1 MTRVTLALLAL
12 LTLFVTPGALAAAPA
27 DDPAHRS
34 ELKVDQRQWKLVSER
49 DGIKVYMAHSD
60 ESRVKTFRGVMDVEI
75 DDIYSLPAL
84 TDDYEFYP
92 RWLYLISELSEVRKR
107 TAQDRDLL
115 LRTRLPWPVA
125 DRDAGLGLV
134 FHQDP
139 KTLAFGYALK
149 ARADI
154 IPVNEKYVRIPEM
167 IGHFNVT
174 PVGGKKVRI
183 DFEVLLDPGGYIPAF
198 LVNFI
203 LKDIPYQS
211 LQRFRRVINTERF
224 QGYYV
229 DYLKVPEPWASM
241 PEVPRSTVL
250 PVKRGKME

>member
-1 MTRVTLALLAL
+1 MTRGTLPFIALLAL
-12 LTLFVTPGALAAAPA
+12 LFSAFANAA
-27 DDPAHRS
+27 DS
-34 ELKVDQRQWKLVSER
+34 TELKVDQRQWKLVSER

-84 TDDYEFYP
+84 ADDYEFYS

-107 TAQDRDLL
+107 TAQDRDVLV
-115 LRTRLPWPVA
+115 RTRLPWPVA
-125 DRDAGLGLV
+125 DRDAGLALV

-139 KTLAFGYALK
+139 KTLSFGYALK
-149 ARADI
+149 ARAGI
-154 IPVNEKYVRIPEM
+154 IPVNDKYVRIPEM
-167 IGHFNVT
+167 VGHFNVT
-174 PVGGKKVRI
+174 PLGGKKVRI

-198 LVNFI
+198 LANFI

-241 PEVPRSTVL
+241 PEVPRSSVL
-250 PVKRGKME
+250 PVKRGQAE

>member
-1 MTRVTLALLAL
+1 MTRGTLSFIALFALL
-12 LTLFVTPGALAAAPA
+12 LATSANAA
-27 DDPAHRS
+27 DS
-34 ELKVDQRQWKLVSER
+34 TELKVDQRQWKLVSER

-75 DDIYSLPAL
+75 DDIYALPAL
-84 TDDYEFYP
+84 ADDYEFYS

-107 TAQDRDLL
+107 TPQDRDVLV
-115 LRTRLPWPVA
+115 RTRLPWPVA
-125 DRDAGLGLV
+125 DRDAGLQLV

-149 ARADI
+149 AREGI
-154 IPVNEKYVRIPEM
+154 IPVNDKYVRIPEM
-167 IGHFNVT
+167 VGHFNST
-174 PVGGKKVRI
+174 PLGGKKVRI

-198 LVNFI
+198 LANFI

-224 QGYYV
+224 RGYYV

-241 PEVPRSTVL
+241 PEVPRSAVL
-250 PVKRGKME
+250 PAKRGLVE

>member
-1 MTRVTLALLAL
+1 MTRGTLPFIALLAL
-12 LTLFVTPGALAAAPA
+12 LLSTFANAA
-27 DDPAHRS
+27 DTT

-84 TDDYEFYP
+84 ADDYEFYS

-107 TAQDRDLL
+107 TAQDRDVLV
-115 LRTRLPWPVA
+115 RTRLPWPVA
-125 DRDAGLGLV
+125 DRDAGLELV

-149 ARADI
+149 ARAGI
-154 IPVNEKYVRIPEM
+154 IPVNDKYVRIPEM
-167 IGHFNVT
+167 VGHFNST
-174 PVGGKKVRI
+174 PLGGKKMRI

-198 LVNFI
+198 LANFI

-241 PEVPRSTVL
+241 PAVPRSSVL
-250 PVKRGKME
+250 PAKRGQAAE

>member
-1 MTRVTLALLAL
+1 MTRGTLPFIALLAL
-12 LTLFVTPGALAAAPA
+12 LFSTFASAA
-27 DDPAHRS
+27 DS
-34 ELKVDQRQWKLVSER
+34 TELKVDQRQWKLVSER

-75 DDIYSLPAL
+75 DDIYSLLAL
-84 TDDYEFYP
+84 ADDYEFYS

-107 TAQDRDLL
+107 TPQDRDVLV
-115 LRTRLPWPVA
+115 RTRLPWPVA
-125 DRDAGLGLV
+125 DRDAGLALV

-139 KTLAFGYALK
+139 KTLSFGYALK
-149 ARADI
+149 ARDGI
-154 IPVNEKYVRIPEM
+154 IPVNDKYVRIPEM
-167 IGHFNVT
+167 VGHFNAT
-174 PVGGKKVRI
+174 PLGGKKVRI

-198 LVNFI
+198 LANFI

-241 PEVPRSTVL
+241 PEVPRSSVL
-250 PVKRGKME
+250 PAKRGQAAE